1 VGDNLLVKIYWGLI
15 VLGRIELHIPEIPF
29 KSQVNVAARTVA
41 FSSPTPYAFNMACAA
56 NAATIEEQNAWA
68 DKKHYLIR

>member
-1 VGDNLLVKIYWGLI
+1 MLSKGKG
-15 VLGRIELHIPEIPF
+15 HIPESIPQIPF

-56 NAATIEEQNAWA
+56 NAATMEEQNACVV
-68 DKKHYLIR
+68 KKIHI